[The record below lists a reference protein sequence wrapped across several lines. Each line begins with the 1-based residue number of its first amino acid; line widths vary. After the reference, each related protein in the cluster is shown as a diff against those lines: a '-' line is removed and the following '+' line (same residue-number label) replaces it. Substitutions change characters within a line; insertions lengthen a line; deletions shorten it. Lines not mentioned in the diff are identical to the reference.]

1 MTLSPPPTHTKI
13 GAFERY
19 LASIPQESG
28 SIPRTMKA
36 IVPFSFELGK
46 SKESSD
52 SEANDDDDDVLIGEG
67 SMKNSVSSL
76 FIDIPIACKD
86 DKSRLQTCAKEL
98 QAHKIGPH
106 VFISSFG
113 IWLISHCLPKSWAAY
128 LFTHYAR
135 KCTVILSSVPGPT
148 EPLLFADTNLISAYG
163 MPPAVGDIGIC
174 IATLS
179 YNNKMYLAA
188 FVDDKIPE
196 RDVLA
201 ESFNQAFQ
209 SLYDQT
215 VLKKPPA
222 SKRKGRKG
230 RTDLIFD
237 VIRRSKLDVD
247 FSLSKNVPLKSKN
260 QYRGAASLWL
270 SKRSDDG
277 IGGNLA
283 MLGFSVTENS
293 RPPIHSVP
301 LDCNTWI
308 QTDESSLT
316 IRVFAHAMKKGGPMV
331 LCLKCSSWE
340 DFQNWSA
347 DMEKVVQEMRCAA
360 GDASNTIIRERML
373 CASTQS
379 RSPHHA
385 SKHVALKRPPNKSVE
400 EAKQTYARF
409 VLESYDT
416 AAAPDLSFHGV
427 QDVALTM
434 TCVLSCFKARG
445 VNKNRPG
452 TDERFRRLQ
461 KACQHAVSC
470 ASTEVQSRAPDSE
483 LLMSLL
489 LRIYLL
495 QLSCPLEGPLLTKQ
509 DLSNIEAAFR
519 CWAYWGDDQ
528 WATSDVVF
536 WKETHTALCASS
548 EWLVGRLLPFET
560 FTSGLTGADHA
571 RRAFPRLK
579 RWLLARIEYGFGNCN
594 NRFHYCP
601 ALAALLNL
609 VDFSCHPALSQKDE
623 QSEWVE
629 AVSVKITDLLMQD
642 CVRGCRPASFNG
654 ASLRAHNDFAQLV
667 RANDLNQLARI
678 VSSKTLNE
686 HPNFDTLRH
695 DVSLSAGLFC
705 SSEYQFPHN
714 LSALIRAKETK
725 AFEWKWRSGMP
736 LQELKKVSFEDT
748 WLILG
753 AGGDQTALLYPQ
765 NKKYINA
772 FGLVS
777 KKGGASHAL
786 PGQRLVR
793 SRMNWGDLQKDD
805 REFQG
810 SLLVDIHFQTV
821 STPGVSMSV
830 CSRLLSAGCHLESDP
845 IPCVAWID
853 EHAYVQPVASSV
865 PQIACRDGIS
875 LLLYNPNYS
884 VKKNKNFGIGMR
896 FQPESFDAVIDVKDA
911 GAKVWQ
917 VARKCIEQSNE
928 TKCEG
933 FIAFCSSKQL
943 SRKVHD
949 GREEAHGE
957 WTTNERYGDPHAFIL
972 RIGWA
977 STFGAE
983 EANIFNFSS
992 FEAFCSS
999 ISQSIAS
1006 FPPSSSTTPP
1016 QCTLSYD
1023 NHNFV
1028 LEWGK
1033 AAKYDGS
1040 DAGDSDFPYMK
1051 PENVGQAY

>member
-1 MTLSPPPTHTKI
+1 M
-13 GAFERY
+13 
-19 LASIPQESG
+19 
-28 SIPRTMKA
+28 
-36 IVPFSFELGK
+36 PFSFELGK

-52 SEANDDDDDVLIGEG
+52 TEANDDDDDDVLISDG

-86 DKSRLQTCAKEL
+86 EKSRLQTCAKEL
-98 QAHKIGPH
+98 QAHKMGPH

-179 YNNKMYLAA
+179 YNKKMYLAA

-222 SKRKGRKG
+222 LKRHG
-230 RTDLIFD
+230 RTDLKFH
-237 VIRRSKLDVD
+237 VIRRSNLEID
-247 FSLSKNVPLKSKN
+247 FSMSKNLPLQSKN
-260 QYRGAASLWL
+260 QYRGEASLWL
-270 SKRSDDG
+270 SKRSDDDG

-283 MLGFSVTENS
+283 MLGFSLTENS
-293 RPPIHSVP
+293 RPPINSVP

-308 QTDESSLT
+308 QTEKSSLT
-316 IRVFAHAMKKGGPMV
+316 IRIFAHMKRGGPLV
-331 LCLKCSSWE
+331 LCLKCSSGE
-340 DFQNWSA
+340 NFQNWCA
-347 DMEKVVQEMRCAA
+347 DMEKVVHELRCAA

-373 CASTQS
+373 CSSTQS
-379 RSPHHA
+379 RSTHQA
-385 SKHVALKRPPNKSVE
+385 SKHVALKRSPNKSVE
-400 EAKQTYARF
+400 EAKQKYARF

-416 AAAPDLSFHGV
+416 AAAPDLSFHGL
-427 QDVALTM
+427 QDVTLTM
-434 TCVLSCFKARG
+434 TCVLSCFNAREF
-445 VNKNRPG
+445 NKNRPG
-452 TDERFRRLQ
+452 TEERFRRLQ
-461 KACQHAVSC
+461 KAFQHAVSC

-495 QLSCPLEGPLLTKQ
+495 QLSHPLEGSLLTKQ
-509 DLSNIEAAFR
+509 AMSDIEAAFR
-519 CWAYWGDDQ
+519 CWAYWGDDL

-642 CVRGCRPASFNG
+642 CVRGCRQASFNG
-654 ASLRAHNDFAQLV
+654 ASLRTHNDFAQLV
-667 RANDLNQLARI
+667 RANDVNQLASI
-678 VSSKTLNE
+678 FSSKTLYAY
-686 HPNFDTLRH
+686 PSFDALRH

-714 LSALIRAKETK
+714 LSTLIRAKETK

-736 LQELKKVSFEDT
+736 LLELKKVPFEDT

-753 AGGDQTALLYPQ
+753 AGGDETALFYPQ
-765 NKKYINA
+765 NKKYKDA

-805 REFQG
+805 RDLQG

-821 STPGVSMSV
+821 STPGVSLSV
-830 CSRLLSAGCHLESDP
+830 CSRLLSAGCHHESDP

-853 EHAYVQPVASSV
+853 EHAYIQPVASSV
-865 PQIACRDGIS
+865 PQIACRDGIT
-875 LLLYNPNYS
+875 LLLYNPNYP
-884 VKKNKNFGIGMR
+884 VKTKDFGIGMR
-896 FQPESFDAVIDVKDA
+896 FQPESFDAVADVKDA
-911 GAKVWQ
+911 GDKVWQ
-917 VARKCIEQSNE
+917 VARKCIKQSDG

-933 FIAFCSSKQL
+933 FIAFCSSEQL
-943 SRKVHD
+943 SRN
-949 GREEAHGE
+949 GIEA
-957 WTTNERYGDPHAFIL
+957 YGALIL

-983 EANIFNFSS
+983 EANFFNFSS

-1023 NHNFV
+1023 NHKFV

-1051 PENVGQAY
+1051 PENVGQAN